1 MKNNDVEAV
10 SKKSSDKKAEAEKL
24 KKQKKREAAKA
35 KRLKL
40 IEKRKAKIEANKKK
54 RAEKKAKKLAKLEK
68 QKAKKLAAKAKKL
81 ELRKKKLERLAK
93 QKAKAKEL
101 KLKAKQKAKTLK
113 NNTENLAS
121 KHESDTIDITIK
133 LLKNYVKQLAKDKV
147 ELDEKKIK
155 KLEALGFTFNDDAV
169 SFTFVAKRK
178 TKKQVV
184 VPEVVEEPEVVEPE
198 KPAEEIDDAIDAVI
212 GDKSNEIE
220 ALAEELKTNDED
232 GEGTE
237 VPVGDTFSDS
247 INVETVENN
256 EGDEFDDDNDEDEDS
271 TIDDY
276 RDENDADKVDFR
288 RDWNNEFNDDGE
300 RNEDW

>member
-10 SKKSSDKKAEAEKL
+10 SKKSSDKKTEAEKL

-169 SFTFVAKRK
+169 SFTFAAKRK
-178 TKKQVV
+178 TKKQI

-220 ALAEELKTNDED
+220 ALAEELKTDEED

-247 INVETVENN
+247 INVETAENN

>member
-1 MKNNDVEAV
+1 MKNNDVETV

-155 KLEALGFTFNDDAV
+155 KLEALGFTFNDDDV

-178 TKKQVV
+178 TKKQII
-184 VPEVVEEPEVVEPE
+184 PEVVEEPEVVEPE

-220 ALAEELKTNDED
+220 ALAEELKTDEEN

-247 INVETVENN
+247 INVETAENN

-288 RDWNNEFNDDGE
+288 HDWNNEFNDDGE

>member
-1 MKNNDVEAV
+1 MKNNDVETV

-155 KLEALGFTFNDDAV
+155 KLEALGFTFNDDDV

-178 TKKQVV
+178 TKKQII
-184 VPEVVEEPEVVEPE
+184 PEVVEEPEVVEPE

-220 ALAEELKTNDED
+220 ALAEELKTDEED

-247 INVETVENN
+247 INVETAEYN

-288 RDWNNEFNDDGE
+288 HDWNNEFNDDGE

>member
-93 QKAKAKEL
+93 QKAKAKEI

-113 NNTENLAS
+113 NNIESPAS
-121 KHESDTIDITIK
+121 KCEFDTIGITIK

-184 VPEVVEEPEVVEPE
+184 PEVVEEPEVVEPE

-220 ALAEELKTNDED
+220 ALAEELKTDEEG

-237 VPVGDTFSDS
+237 VPVGDTFSDN

-256 EGDEFDDDNDEDEDS
+256 EGDEFAADNDEDEDS

-276 RDENDADKVDFR
+276 RDENDDDKVDFR
-288 RDWNNEFNDDGE
+288 HDWNNEFNDDGE

>member
-113 NNTENLAS
+113 NNIESSSS
-121 KHESDTIDITIK
+121 KSEFDTIDITIK

-169 SFTFVAKRK
+169 AFTFVAKRK

-220 ALAEELKTNDED
+220 ALAEELKTNEED

-237 VPVGDTFSDS
+237 VPVGDTFSDN
-247 INVETVENN
+247 INAETVENN

>member
-1 MKNNDVEAV
+1 MKNNDVEVV

-113 NNTENLAS
+113 NNTENPAS
-121 KHESDTIDITIK
+121 KGEFDTIDITIK

-184 VPEVVEEPEVVEPE
+184 SEVVEEPEVIEPE

-212 GDKSNEIE
+212 GDKNNEIE
-220 ALAEELKTNDED
+220 ALAEELKTNEED

-237 VPVGDTFSDS
+237 VPVGDTFSDN

-276 RDENDADKVDFR
+276 RDENDDDKVDFR
-288 RDWNNEFNDDGE
+288 HDWNNEFNDDGE

>member
-10 SKKSSDKKAEAEKL
+10 SKKSSDKKTEAEKL

-178 TKKQVV
+178 TKKQI

-220 ALAEELKTNDED
+220 ALAEELKTDEED

-247 INVETVENN
+247 INVETAENN